1 MLSGYLSPEGTFHN
15 APSYSHMSVAQQIA
29 EHNNYYNPY
38 ELPEDTILSRGYIC
52 IRARDIYK
60 ACYSPTGEIL
70 NLTSVQQEWLQNHY
84 EEFTSSQKLYC
95 GNMIK
100 NFGDWKKFRKE
111 VLNKNYLEGVN

>member
-1 MLSGYLSPEGTFHN
+1 MLSGYLSPDGTFYN

-29 EHNNYYNPY
+29 EHNNYYNPC

-70 NLTSVQQEWLQNHY
+70 NLTSIQQEWLQNHY
-84 EEFTSSQKLYC
+84 EEFTSNQKLC
-95 GNMIK
+95 CDNMIK
-100 NFGDWKKFRKE
+100 NFGDSFRFAKE
-111 VLNKNYLEGVN
+111 VLHDA

>member
-29 EHNNYYNPY
+29 EHNNCYNPL

-60 ACYSPTGEIL
+60 GCYSPTGEIL
-70 NLTSVQQEWLQNHY
+70 NLTPIQQEQLQNHY
-84 EEFTSSQKLYC
+84 EEFTSSQKLC
-95 GNMIK
+95 CDRMIK
-100 NFGDWKKFRKE
+100 DFGDLFKFAKE
-111 VLNKNYLEGVN
+111 EYMR

>member
-60 ACYSPTGEIL
+60 TCYSPTREIL
-70 NLTSVQQEWLQNHY
+70 NLTSIQQEWLQNHY
-84 EEFTSSQKLYC
+84 EEFTPDQKLC
-95 GNMIK
+95 CDRMIK
-100 NFGDWKKFRKE
+100 DFGDPFKFTKE
-111 VLNKNYLEGVN
+111 VLHDA

>member
-52 IRARDIYK
+52 IRACDIYK
-60 ACYSPTGEIL
+60 ATFSSTGEIL
-70 NLTSVQQEWLQNHY
+70 NLTSAQQEWLQNHY
-84 EEFTSSQKLYC
+84 EEFASNQKVC
-95 GNMIK
+95 CDRMIK
-100 NFGDWKKFRKE
+100 NFGDPFRFAKE
-111 VLNKNYLEGVN
+111 VLHNA